1 MYPLLNQMQQSSP
14 LAIGDG
20 VTLAHFLVLATVIFC
35 IGLYGVLTGRNV
47 IRVLI
52 CVELMMN
59 AVNIN
64 LVAFNRF
71 VEPTKL
77 EGQIFAIFV
86 LVVSAAEAAVGLAI
100 VIALYRLR
108 SSVNIN
114 DYNELKG

>member
-1 MYPLLNQMQQSSP
+1 MELLQQFGNP
-14 LAIGDG
+14 VAGQGL
-20 VTLAHFLVLATVIFC
+20 TLMHFLVLATVMFC

-52 CVELMMN
+52 CVELMLN

-64 LVAFNRF
+64 LAAFNRF
-71 VEPTKL
+71 VAPADFS
-77 EGQIFAIFV
+77 GQVFAIFV

-108 SSVNIN
+108 ATVDIN
-114 DYNELKG
+114 RYDELQG